1 MTSIFN
7 NHFYIWTVKIQKD
20 CDCYN
25 NKKLIYGIL
34 IYYIKIKIIKQY
46 NCVYSIKHYFISI
59 KIRYKQLKSI
69 ILLKQSNLD
78 FVFTTKIPKVGC
90 IKF

>member
-1 MTSIFN
+1 MTFIFN

-25 NKKLIYGIL
+25 KKKLIYGIL

-46 NCVYSIKHYFISI
+46 ICVYSVKHYFISI
-59 KIRYKQLKSI
+59 KIRYKQLKI
-69 ILLKQSNLD
+69 YN
-78 FVFTTKIPKVGC
+78 F
-90 IKF
+90 IKTIKLGFCFFFQNS